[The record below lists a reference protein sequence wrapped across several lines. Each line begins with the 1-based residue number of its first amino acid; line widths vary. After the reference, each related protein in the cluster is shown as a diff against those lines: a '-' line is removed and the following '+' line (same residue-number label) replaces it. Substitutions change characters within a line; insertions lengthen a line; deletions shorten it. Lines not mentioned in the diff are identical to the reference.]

1 MNTDTTRN
9 ANLTDLLALLKEQTV
24 RKLDVVAPAATL
36 HAEGGLLRVEGT
48 QPTFTDDGLTIGDGM
63 YRPTEVFHEG
73 VANKLGVPVGYLKR
87 LRVQRP
93 DLYDAN
99 VNGWLHGHKG
109 DEAHSIPAASADKR
123 SFFVRTFQGDSGG
136 VGVARALMSDRY
148 SVIDN
153 TDVLMATMAGI
164 NEAGVA
170 CDVDGADVTDRRMYV
185 RVRCESVSALA
196 PELLRGYRSPFGGG
210 DGTENPTV
218 FAGFVVSN
226 SEVGNG
232 SFSITPRLIVQVC
245 SNGMTINKDA
255 MRAVHVGAKLDE
267 GIRWSAKTQDKAL
280 ELIKLRTADAVKTFL
295 DVEYMRGVIAKL
307 TEDATVEVPAGSAAK
322 VVETVSRSLMFT
334 QEQQDGILE
343 HFIRG
348 GQLTA
353 GGVMHAVTSYAQTV
367 DDADVSAD
375 LEGAGLKALALAAGR

>member
-1 MNTDTTRN
+1 MNTNTTRN

-36 HAEGGLLRVEGT
+36 HAEAGLLRVEGT
-48 QPTFTDDGLTIGDGM
+48 QPTFTDDGLTIGDGL
-63 YRPTEVFHEG
+63 YRPTEVFDEG

-170 CDVDGADVTDRRMYV
+170 CDIDGADVTDRRMYV

-280 ELIKLRTADAVKTFL
+280 ELIKLRTADAVKQFL
-295 DVEYMRGVIAKL
+295 DFDYMRGVIARI
-307 TEDATVEVPAGSAAK
+307 TEDAAVEVPAGSAAQ

-334 QEQQDGILE
+334 QEQQDGILD

-367 DDADVSAD
+367 EDADVSAD

>member
-1 MNTDTTRN
+1 
-9 ANLTDLLALLKEQTV
+9 
-24 RKLDVVAPAATL
+24 
-36 HAEGGLLRVEGT
+36 
-48 QPTFTDDGLTIGDGM
+48 M

-170 CDVDGADVTDRRMYV
+170 CDIDGADVTDRRMYV

>member
-170 CDVDGADVTDRRMYV
+170 CDIDGADVTDRRMYV